1 MSANNTSQFAC
12 ATEERKEDL
21 DDLYWTT
28 FQVVFPFLIAL
39 GIICNAIN
47 LIVLTRRRMMSK
59 IYRWLRVTTVS
70 DMFLCFLLIP
80 VCLANCGHFPIK
92 SYTVAKYYSMFAW
105 SISSSFQVFSFYLM
119 VWFAYSRY
127 VAVCCHEDL
136 PRSMQ
141 CKVFRKRVLFTFLF
155 VFTLQIPTMFFGE
168 VCQTQSGEWL
178 SYDGYR
184 NVEIPLYEVYSWF
197 REVCNRIIPPVLLTA
212 CNIKILMKLRNAR
225 SITECFAQGISR
237 SRRNKERRLV
247 LLLFWASAVFYVYQ
261 TPVTIY
267 LLLMAQTWQSEE
279 TKRTILFF
287 GIASNIIQMIGNI
300 SNFTLYFLV
309 NSHFRATFRH
319 VFFRGAADDV
329 DDSDKTARSESQ
341 SKIQANIHRIFLGKS
356 HIVDNL
362 SVSEVKVSPGPKGN
376 DLA

>member
-1 MSANNTSQFAC
+1 MSDNNTIVC
-12 ATEERKEDL
+12 VTEERNEDL
-21 DDLYWTT
+21 DDLYWVT

-47 LIVLTRRRMMSK
+47 LVVLTRRRMMSK

-92 SYTVAKYYSMFAW
+92 SYTIAMYYSKFAW

-141 CKVFRKRVLFTFLF
+141 CKVFRKRVMFTFLF

-168 VCQTQSGEWL
+168 VCQTQNGEWL
-178 SYDGYR
+178 SKDGYR
-184 NVEIPLYEVYSWF
+184 NVGDPLYEVYSWF

-212 CNIKILMKLRNAR
+212 CNIKILLKLRNAR

-247 LLLFWASAVFYVYQ
+247 LLLFWASAVFYIYQ

-267 LLLMAQTWQSEE
+267 LLLLAKEWESDEE
-279 TKRTILFF
+279 QRKIFNF

-319 VFFRGAADDV
+319 VFFRDAADDV
-329 DDSDKTARSESQ
+329 DDSDKTAPSESQ
-341 SKIQANIHRIFLGKS
+341 SKIQTNIIRIFQRKNN
-356 HIVDNL
+356 IVDSL
-362 SVSEVKVSPGPKGN
+362 SVSEIKANRVPKGN